1 MKIKTKLIVGSCTS
15 LALLVLLAVL
25 ARHDMDRVVDKLRFV
40 EVQDDLNTGFLEMRL
55 AEKNLFLFGDKAALG
70 EIATRI
76 DDTREV
82 LTQSRDRIVRGA
94 GEANYQ
100 SLTRHLDAYA
110 AAVTQAAAVDMPRD
124 EVEAAMRE
132 SGRALREF
140 STALVRRERAQVGEI
155 IASSRSTMTLSLA
168 AVVCTAVLAAPL
180 LFRKVLRSLA
190 QVESLAGAIAD
201 GKFESIE
208 EPRSHDELASVIRA
222 VNTMSE
228 RLSSREAEIL
238 QSKKLASLG
247 TLTAGVA
254 HEITNP
260 VNNISMIA
268 ETFEAMG
275 EELPPG
281 DRLEMVR
288 QVQKECGRIHGIV
301 TNLLDFSKPKAASM
315 RAVGINALVADTLPL
330 VRNMLHVSNIEL
342 ALDIA
347 PDETRVLADTAQ
359 MHQVLVNLITNA
371 IQSMRPG
378 GELRVSTRGQPGQTA
393 RIVIADNGQG
403 IPPDALPHVFDP
415 FFSTKG
421 TEGTGLGLSV
431 SYGIV
436 KNHGGRLRVESTV
449 GKGTTCSVELPAL
462 PPTEAF
468 HGDATA

>member
-15 LALLVLLAVL
+15 LALLLLLAVL

-40 EVQDDLNTGFLEMRL
+40 EVQDDLNAGFLEMRL
-55 AEKNLFLFGDKAALG
+55 AEKNLFLFGDKAALR
-70 EIATRI
+70 EIAAKIDETRA
-76 DDTREV
+76 V
-82 LTQSRDRIVRGA
+82 LAKSRDRIVRGA
-94 GEANYQ
+94 GETNYL
-100 SLTRHLDAYA
+100 SLKRHLDAYA
-110 AAVTQAAAVDMPRD
+110 AAVERAAAD
-124 EVEAAMRE
+124 EAAADGVEAAMRE
-132 SGRALREF
+132 TGRALREF
-140 STALVRRERAQVGEI
+140 STTLVSRERAQVSEI
-155 IASSRSTMTLSLA
+155 IASSRSTMTLSLT

-180 LFRKVLRSLA
+180 LFRKVLVSLA
-190 QVESLAGAIAD
+190 QVERLAGAIAD

-208 EPRSHDELASVIRA
+208 EPKSHDELDSVIRA

-228 RLSSREAEIL
+228 RLGSREAEIL

-268 ETFEAMG
+268 ETFEAMAD
-275 EELPPG
+275 ELPPAE
-281 DRLEMVR
+281 RLEMVR
-288 QVQKECGRIHGIV
+288 QIRKECGRIHGIV

-315 RAVGINALVADTLPL
+315 RPVGVNALVADTLPL
-330 VRNMLHVSNIEL
+330 VRNMLHVSNIDLRLDL
-342 ALDIA
+342 A
-347 PDETRVLADTAQ
+347 PQETLVLADTAQ
-359 MHQVLVNLITNA
+359 MHQVLVNLVTNA

-378 GELRVSTRGQPGQTA
+378 GELRVSTDLAGETA

-403 IPPDALPHVFDP
+403 IAPDALPHIFDP

-431 SYGIV
+431 SYGII

-449 GKGTTCSVELPAL
+449 GAGTTCVVELTAIA
-462 PPTEAF
+462 PTEASDE
-468 HGDATA
+468 HATG